1 LKKLA
6 LLFPGQGSQHIGMG
20 KDLCKYFPVAN
31 RTFEEASDIL
41 HLDLKW
47 LCDEGDIRELTK
59 TENAQPALL
68 TLSAAKYRVYQQE
81 LGVTPFL
88 GAGHSL
94 GEYSAL
100 TCSNAI
106 SFADAV
112 KLVKIRGTLM
122 QEAAQN
128 GAGGMMAVARLG
140 KEIIEEECK
149 KCSNQHQQVV
159 IANYN
164 SPNQLVISGHQ
175 EALLKVSKILTDKGG
190 QVLPLNVSAA
200 FHSPLMQKSAELF
213 EKELVKIKFRKPGWP
228 VIANVNALPYQES
241 ADIPGLLTKQ
251 ITHPIQ
257 WEATMEYMKRQG
269 IDVAIEFG
277 PKHVLKNLMKKCCK
291 SITVYSTNTHE
302 DLQELYQVEPEDFI
316 DKRPNFLE
324 RCLAMAVCTANR
336 NFNEEQFQTGVIEP
350 YREIKEMYHQLTAEK
365 KEPETH
371 HMKKAAALLQ
381 EIFSTKKVPVNEQTR
396 RFKRIFAETGTLDL
410 FPGFKVDPVVCL
422 KNPVKESSLRLQD
435 LELDTGAIGL
445 SLEEETDNTGDIAVI
460 GMALRT
466 AFADN
471 VAQFRDNL
479 INGKDCIHEIPDS
492 RQQDIDDYFPYL
504 FRIKL
509 DAAGKRNKKRY
520 MNAAYLK
527 EVDKFD
533 YRFFKISPKEAGL
546 MDPCQRIFLET
557 AFHALED
564 AGYAGKNAKKYET
577 GVYVGYSDDAK
588 LNYFQMIGQIEPGSI
603 PMAVAGN
610 LSSIVPSRISY
621 FMDLTGP
628 CLLVDTA
635 CSSSLV
641 AIHLACQAI
650 RNSDCEQAIA
660 GGVRVNLMPIAHTQ
674 STKVGIESADGKT
687 RTFDDASDGT
697 GVGEGSAA
705 VLLKPLDKALDD
717 RDHIY
722 AIIKGSAVNQDG
734 QSLGITAPKAEA
746 QTRVIVK
753 AWKNANV
760 DPETISYIEAHG
772 TGTRLGDPIEIQAIT
787 NAFKQFTNKKQFCAV
802 GSVKTNIGHLFE
814 AAGIFG
820 FIKAVLS
827 LTYGTLPPMLHFNY
841 PHRDI
846 PFEESPVYVNDELV
860 EWKTSGFPLRCGV
873 TAFGFSGTNC
883 HIVLEAPPRI
893 INQKLL
899 RGGLNQWVS
908 GSVGQWVSSMIGK
921 SSCES
926 LTMMPRPHPET
937 NENQHKRF
945 AQHLGSPRRG
955 APGRRRQNIL
965 LLSAKTEEGL
975 FQQVK
980 NYKDFLTLHQDL
992 SLADICYTAA
1002 VGRSHF
1008 NHRLAIMAV
1017 DRDDLLIQLDKIS
1030 NNQKFLRGG
1039 MNQWVSGSVG
1049 QWVSSVIGKGSCE
1062 SPIMI
1067 PYHHPETNENKH
1079 KRFAQH
1085 IGSPCHGAP
1094 GRRRLEELCQ
1104 LYVTGVDVDWEEFY
1118 QGMEVRK
1125 VSLPLYPFERKRCWL
1140 DIPPYEENAASP
1152 LEGKLFFN
1160 MEWVREALLE
1170 SESEVD
1176 TGLEKH
1182 TDSESPGIIMI
1193 LKGGTGISQQ
1203 ISEAFRKKGRQ
1214 VVEVTFGNTFNE
1226 LGNGCYEVGGSE
1238 EHYERLLLL
1247 LKGKPIE
1254 TIIFLA
1260 ALVQGPA
1267 VSSLRRLQQSQ
1278 KRGAYNLFHLTKM
1291 ILKHYSTEKI
1301 EYIVIADYVNN
1312 VTGKEKQI
1320 KPENA
1325 PVFGL
1330 AYAIDREC
1338 ENIST
1343 RCIDID
1349 ESVTFSQLMAEIKSE
1364 KQYRAAAYRDTQRY
1378 CERFIPIEI
1387 ETMEDDPVEIKDTGV
1402 YLITGG
1408 TGGIGLEVSKYLAAQ
1423 KPGVRIALVNRT
1435 PMPDRSRWE
1444 KILEDE
1450 EDKRTGNKIKTIREI
1465 EARGGHVYLFQGDCS
1480 KYRQMKSLVEHL
1492 REKFGKINGIIHSA
1506 GKEGEGLLVRKNES
1520 KFNNVLNSKVA
1531 GTWILDHLTRTDNLD
1546 FLVLFSTVATFLM
1559 NPGQTDY
1566 TAANAYLDSYA
1577 YYRGRQGKKT
1587 LALNW
1592 VTWKETGM
1600 AVNFNANFDII
1611 FKAIPTAQA
1620 IDAFDTVLK
1629 KKIRQVLVGELNIYS
1644 KLINLL
1650 KNAQFQLA
1658 APIAKIIDTPD
1669 NPLKSHSTDEQ
1680 RKKVRKVKLTGKEDG
1695 KYSKSELLVAKV
1707 WGEVLGFEELRIND
1721 NFYELGGD
1729 SILATQVVNRINS
1742 ENNLKLSLIEIFNY
1756 ETIKD
1761 LAGYV
1766 ESLL

>member
-31 RTFEEASDIL
+31 RTFEEAGDIL

-47 LCDEGDIRELTK
+47 LCDEGDIKELTK
-59 TENAQPALL
+59 TENAQSALL
-68 TLSAAKYRVYQQE
+68 TLSVAKYRVYQQE
-81 LGVTPFL
+81 LGITPFS

-94 GEYSAL
+94 GEYAAL

-140 KEIIEEECK
+140 KEIIAEECK

-175 EALLKVSKILTDKGG
+175 EAMLKVSKVLTEKGG

-213 EKELVKIKFRKPGWP
+213 EKELAKIKFRKPEWP
-228 VIANVNALPYQES
+228 VIANVNALPYQDS
-241 ADIPGLLTKQ
+241 AEIPGLLTKQ

-269 IDVAIEFG
+269 IDVAIELG

-336 NFNEEQFQTGVIEP
+336 NFNDEQFQTGVIEP
-350 YREIKEMYHQLTAEK
+350 YREIKEMYNQLTAEK
-365 KEPETH
+365 KEPEIH
-371 HMKKAAALLQ
+371 HIKKAAALLQ
-381 EIFSTKKVPVNEQTR
+381 EIFNTKKVPANEQTR
-396 RFKRIFAETGTLDL
+396 RFKRIFAETGALDL
-410 FPGFKVDPVVCL
+410 FPDFKVEPVVSL
-422 KNPVKESSLRLQD
+422 KNPDKESLLRLRD

-471 VAQFRDNL
+471 VDQFRENL

-504 FRIKL
+504 SRIKL
-509 DAAGKRNKKRY
+509 DAAGKKNKKRY

-628 CLLVDTA
+628 SLLVDTA
-635 CSSSLV
+635 CSSSLA

-650 RNSDCEQAIA
+650 RSGDCEQAIA

-705 VLLKPLDKALDD
+705 VLLKPLGKALDD

-753 AWKNANV
+753 AWKNANI

-787 NAFKQFTNKKQFCAV
+787 NAFKQFTNKKQFCAI

-820 FIKAVLS
+820 FIKAVLA
-827 LTYGTLPPMLHFNY
+827 LNYRTLPPMLHFNC

-846 PFEESPVYVNDELV
+846 AFEESPVYVNDELV
-860 EWKTSGFPLRCGV
+860 EWKTSGYPLRCGV

-883 HIVLEAPPRI
+883 HIILEAPPHGI
-893 INQKLL
+893 GDLLEKNYKLQ
-899 RGGLNQWVS
+899 N
-908 GSVGQWVSSMIGK
+908 
-921 SSCES
+921 
-926 LTMMPRPHPET
+926 T
-937 NENQHKRF
+937 NYK
-945 AQHLGSPRRG
+945 
-955 APGRRRQNIL
+955 QNTNIF
-965 LLSAKTEEGL
+965 LLSAKSEEGL

-980 NYKDFLTLHQDL
+980 NYRDFLSLHQDL
-992 SLADICYTAA
+992 SLVDICYTAA

-1008 NHRLAIMAV
+1008 NHRLAIIAA
-1017 DRDDLLIQLDKIS
+1017 DRDDLLDQLDKIS
-1030 NNQKFLRGG
+1030 SNQKLLQGVQGDGFLE
-1039 MNQWVSGSVG
+1039 
-1049 QWVSSVIGKGSCE
+1049 K
-1062 SPIMI
+1062 SPL
-1067 PYHHPETNENKH
+1067 
-1079 KRFAQH
+1079 
-1085 IGSPCHGAP
+1085 
-1094 GRRRLEELCQ
+1094 GRRRHEYLCQ
-1104 LYVTGVDVDWEEFY
+1104 HYVSGADVDWEEFY
-1118 QGMEVRK
+1118 LNMEVRK

-1160 MEWVREALLE
+1160 MEWVSEALAE
-1170 SESEVD
+1170 SESIDD
-1176 TGLEKH
+1176 TSLEKVGVC
-1182 TDSESPGIIMI
+1182 ESSGIIMI

-1203 ISEAFRKKGRQ
+1203 ISDAFRKKGRQ
-1214 VVEVTFGNTFNE
+1214 VAEVIFGNTFNE
-1226 LGNGCYEVGGSE
+1226 LGNGCYEVDGSE
-1238 EHYERLLLL
+1238 EHYEKLLLL
-1247 LKGKPIE
+1247 LKSKPIE

-1260 ALVQGPA
+1260 ALVQGP
-1267 VSSLRRLQQSQ
+1267 VVTSLRRLQQSQ

-1291 ILKHYSTEKI
+1291 ILKHYSTEQI

-1325 PVFGL
+1325 PVVGL

-1349 ESVTFSQLMAEIKSE
+1349 ESVTFSQMMAEIKSE
-1364 KQYRAAAYRDTQRY
+1364 KQYRAAAYRDNQRY
-1378 CERFIPIEI
+1378 CERFIPVEI
-1387 ETMEDDPVEIKDTGV
+1387 ETMEDDPVEIKGNGV

-1423 KPGVRIALVNRT
+1423 KPGVHIALVNRT
-1435 PMPDRSRWE
+1435 PMPDRSRWK

-1450 EDKRTGNKIKTIREI
+1450 EDKKTGNKIKTIREI

-1480 KYRQMKSLVEHL
+1480 KYRQMKNLLEHL
-1492 REKFGKINGIIHSA
+1492 RERFGKINGIIHSA
-1506 GKEGEGLLVRKNES
+1506 GKEGEGLLVRKDES
-1520 KFNNVLNSKVA
+1520 KFSNVLNSKVA
-1531 GTWILDHLTRTDNLD
+1531 GTWILDHLTQKDNLD

-1577 YYRGRQGKKT
+1577 YYRSRQGKKT

-1611 FKAIPTAQA
+1611 FKAIPTVQA
-1620 IDAFDTVLK
+1620 IDAFDRVLK

-1658 APIAKIIDTPD
+1658 VPIAKIIDTPD
-1669 NPLKSHSTDEQ
+1669 NPLKQHSTDEQ
-1680 RKKVRKVKLTGKEDG
+1680 RKKVRKVKLSGKEDG

>member
-20 KDLCKYFPVAN
+20 KDLCKYFPIAN

-47 LCDEGDIRELTK
+47 LCDEGDIKELTK

-140 KEIIEEECK
+140 KKIIEEECK

-175 EALLKVSKILTDKGG
+175 EALLKVSKVLTEKGG

-213 EKELVKIKFRKPGWP
+213 EKELTKIKFRKPEWP
-228 VIANVNALPYQES
+228 VIANVNALPYQDS
-241 ADIPGLLTKQ
+241 ADIPILLTKQ

-257 WEATMEYMKRQG
+257 WEATMEYMKRQS
-269 IDVAIEFG
+269 IDVAIELG

-291 SITVYSTNTHE
+291 SITVYSANTHE

-336 NFNEEQFQTGVIEP
+336 NFNQEQFQTGVIEP
-350 YREIKEMYHQLTAEK
+350 YREIKELYKQLTAEK
-365 KEPETH
+365 KDPEIH

-381 EIFSTKKVPVNEQTR
+381 EIFKTKKVPANEQTR

-410 FPGFKVDPVVCL
+410 FPDFKVDPVACL
-422 KNPVKESSLRLQD
+422 KNPDKESSLRLQD
-435 LELDTGAIGL
+435 LELDTDAIGL

-460 GMALRT
+460 GMALQT

-471 VAQFRDNL
+471 VDQFRDNL

-504 FRIKL
+504 FKIKL
-509 DAAGKRNKKRY
+509 DAAGKKNKKRY

-628 CLLVDTA
+628 SLLVDTA
-635 CSSSLV
+635 CSSSLA

-650 RNSDCEQAIA
+650 RSGDCEQAIV

-705 VLLKPLDKALDD
+705 VLLKPLAKSLDD

-753 AWKNANV
+753 AWKNANI
-760 DPETISYIEAHG
+760 DPGTISYIEAHG

-787 NAFKQFTNKKQFCAV
+787 NAFKQFTNKKQFCAI

-820 FIKAVLS
+820 FIKVVLS
-827 LTYGTLPPMLHFNY
+827 LTYRTLPPMLHFNC

-846 PFEESPVYVNDELV
+846 AFEESPVYVNDELV
-860 EWKTSGFPLRCGV
+860 EWKTSGYPLRCGV

-883 HIVLEAPPRI
+883 HIILEESPKTE
-893 INQKLL
+893 INQKFLQ
-899 RGGLNQWVS
+899 GGPGGTVF
-908 GSVGQWVSSMIGK
+908 
-921 SSCES
+921 
-926 LTMMPRPHPET
+926 T
-937 NENQHKRF
+937 KRV
-945 AQHLGSPRRG
+945 P
-955 APGRRRQNIL
+955 PGRRRQNIL
-965 LLSAKTEEGL
+965 LLSAKSEEGL

-980 NYKDFLTLHQDL
+980 NYKDFLTIHQDL
-992 SLADICYTAA
+992 SLVDICYTAA

-1008 NHRLAIMAV
+1008 NHRLAIIAA
-1017 DRDDLLIQLDKIS
+1017 DRDDLSDQLDKIS
-1030 NNQKFLRGG
+1030 SNQKFLQGVVR
-1039 MNQWVSGSVG
+1039 
-1049 QWVSSVIGKGSCE
+1049 K
-1062 SPIMI
+1062 
-1067 PYHHPETNENKH
+1067 
-1079 KRFAQH
+1079 AQSAGRKANNT
-1085 IGSPCHGAP
+1085 ISAVRNAP
-1094 GRRRLEELCQ
+1094 GARCAPPGLCQ
-1104 LYVTGVDVDWEEFY
+1104 QYVAGADVDWEEFY

-1160 MEWVREALLE
+1160 MEWVREALPE
-1170 SESEVD
+1170 SESVD
-1176 TGLEKH
+1176 DTNLEK
-1182 TDSESPGIIMI
+1182 DGVSESPGIIMI

-1238 EHYERLLLL
+1238 EHYEKLLLL

-1349 ESVTFSQLMAEIKSE
+1349 ESVTFSQLLVEIKSE
-1364 KQYRAAAYRDTQRY
+1364 KQYRAAAYRDNQRY

-1387 ETMEDDPVEIKDTGV
+1387 ETMEDDQIEIQDTGV

-1531 GTWILDHLTRTDNLD
+1531 GTWILDHLTRKDNLD

-1620 IDAFDTVLK
+1620 IDAFDRVLK

>member
-20 KDLCKYFPVAN
+20 KDLCKYFPIAN

-41 HLDLKW
+41 HQDLKS
-47 LCDEGDIRELTK
+47 LCDEGDIKELTR

-68 TLSAAKYRVYQQE
+68 TLSIAKYRVYQQE
-81 LGVTPFL
+81 LGITPFL

-122 QEAAQN
+122 QEAAKN
-128 GAGGMMAVARLG
+128 GSGGMMAVSRLG

-149 KCSNQHQQVV
+149 KWSNLHQQVV

-175 EALLKVSKILTDKGG
+175 EALLKASARLTKKGG

-213 EKELVKIKFRKPGWP
+213 EMELTKIKFRKPEWP
-228 VIANVNALPYQES
+228 VIANVNALPYQDS
-241 ADIPGLLTKQ
+241 SSIPLLLTKQ
-251 ITHPIQ
+251 FTYPIL
-257 WEATMEYMKRQG
+257 WEATIEYMKCQG
-269 IDVAIEFG
+269 IDVAIEMG

-316 DKRPNFLE
+316 DKRPNFLA
-324 RCLAMAVCTANR
+324 RCLAMAVCTPNL
-336 NFNEEQFQTGVIEP
+336 NFNDEQYQAGVIDP
-350 YREIKEMYHQLTAEK
+350 YREIKEMYNQLTEEK
-365 KEPETH
+365 KEPEIH
-371 HMKKAAALLQ
+371 HMKKAGVLLQ
-381 EIFSTKKVPVNEQTR
+381 EIFNTKKVPVNEQAR
-396 RFKRIFAETGTLDL
+396 RFNRIFSETETLDL
-410 FPGFKVDPVVCL
+410 FLDFKVEPVVYH
-422 KNPVKESSLRLQD
+422 KNPKKESLLRLED
-435 LELDTGAIGL
+435 LELDTGVIGL
-445 SLEEETDNTGDIAVI
+445 SLEEETNNTGDIAVI

-466 AFADN
+466 AFADD
-471 VAQFRDNL
+471 VDQFQDNL
-479 INGKDCIHEIPDS
+479 INGKDCIHEIPGS
-492 RQQDIDDYFPYL
+492 RQHDIDDYFPYL

-509 DAAGKRNKKRY
+509 DAAGKKNKKRY

-533 YRFFKISPKEAGL
+533 YRFFKLSPKEASL

-564 AGYAGKNAKKYET
+564 AGYASKNAKKYET

-588 LNYFQMIGQIEPGSI
+588 LNYFQMVGQIEPGSI

-628 CLLVDTA
+628 SLLVDTA

-650 RNSDCEQAIA
+650 RNGDCEQAIA

-687 RTFDDASDGT
+687 RAFDDDSDGT
-697 GVGEGSAA
+697 GVGEGSGA
-705 VLLKPLDKALDD
+705 VLLKPLDKALYD
-717 RDHIY
+717 RDNIY
-722 AIIKGSAVNQDG
+722 AVIKGSAVNQDG
-734 QSLGITAPKAEA
+734 QSLGITAPKSEA

-760 DPETISYIEAHG
+760 DPETISYIETHG

-814 AAGIFG
+814 GAGIFG
-820 FIKAVLS
+820 FIKAVLG
-827 LTYGTLPPMLHFNY
+827 LTYRTLPPLLHFSR

-860 EWKTSGFPLRCGV
+860 EWKTSVYPLRCGV

-883 HIVLEAPPRI
+883 HVVLEEAPETG
-893 INQKLL
+893 INQKFL
-899 RGGLNQWVS
+899 RGEQRNVKKVERKANNALDAVHTAS
-908 GSVGQWVSSMIGK
+908 CSM
-921 SSCES
+921 
-926 LTMMPRPHPET
+926 
-937 NENQHKRF
+937 RF
-945 AQHLGSPRRG
+945 P
-955 APGRRRQNIL
+955 PGCRRQNIL
-965 LLSAKTEEGL
+965 LLSAKTEKGL
-975 FQQVK
+975 LQQVK
-980 NYKDFLTLHQDL
+980 NYKDFLILHKDL

-1002 VGRSHF
+1002 VGRAHF

-1017 DRDDLLIQLDKIS
+1017 DRDDILDQLDKIS
-1030 NNQKFLRGG
+1030 NNQKLLQGVQGDGFLE
-1039 MNQWVSGSVG
+1039 
-1049 QWVSSVIGKGSCE
+1049 K
-1062 SPIMI
+1062 SP
-1067 PYHHPETNENKH
+1067 
-1079 KRFAQH
+1079 
-1085 IGSPCHGAP
+1085 P
-1094 GRRRLEELCQ
+1094 GRRRQAELCQ
-1104 LYVTGVDVDWEEFY
+1104 LYVSGADVDWEEFY
-1118 QGMEVRK
+1118 QDMEVRK

-1140 DIPPYEENAASP
+1140 DIPPFEENAASP

-1160 MEWVREALLE
+1160 MEWVREALPE
-1170 SESEVD
+1170 SESVD
-1176 TGLEKH
+1176 DTNLEK
-1182 TDSESPGIIMI
+1182 DGVSGSPGIIMI
-1193 LKGGTGISQQ
+1193 LKGETGISQQ
-1203 ISEAFRKKGRQ
+1203 VSEAFRKKGRQ
-1214 VVEVTFGNTFNE
+1214 VVEVSFGNTFNE
-1226 LGNGCYEVGGSE
+1226 LGDGCYEVDGSE
-1238 EHYERLLLL
+1238 EHYEKLLLL
-1247 LKGKPIE
+1247 LKSKPIE

-1267 VSSLRRLQQSQ
+1267 VTSLRRLQQSQ

-1325 PVFGL
+1325 PVVGL

-1364 KQYRAAAYRDTQRY
+1364 KQYRAAAYRDNQRY
-1378 CERFIPIEI
+1378 CERFIPVEI

-1423 KPGVRIALVNRT
+1423 KPGVHIALVNRT
-1435 PMPDRSRWE
+1435 SMPDHSRWK

-1450 EDKRTGNKIKTIREI
+1450 EDKKSGNKIKAIREI
-1465 EARGGHVYLFQGDCS
+1465 ETRGGHVYLFQADCS
-1480 KYRQMKSLVEHL
+1480 KYRQMKSLLEQL

-1506 GKEGEGLLVRKNES
+1506 GKEGEGLLVRKNET
-1520 KFNNVLNSKVA
+1520 KFNNVLNPKVA
-1531 GTWILDHLTRTDNLD
+1531 GTWILDHLTQKDKLD

-1577 YYRGRQGKKT
+1577 YYRSRQGKKT

-1620 IDAFDTVLK
+1620 IDAFDLVLR

-1658 APIAKIIDTPD
+1658 APISKIIDTPD
-1669 NPLKSHSTDEQ
+1669 NPLKSHSTDDQ
-1680 RKKVRKVKLTGKEDG
+1680 RKRVRKVKLTGKEDG